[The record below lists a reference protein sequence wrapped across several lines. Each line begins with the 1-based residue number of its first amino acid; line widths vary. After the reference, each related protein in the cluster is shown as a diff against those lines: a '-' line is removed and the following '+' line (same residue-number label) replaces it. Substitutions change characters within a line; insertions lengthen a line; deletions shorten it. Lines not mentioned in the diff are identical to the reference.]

1 MRVPDCAGAGGPC
14 HDPSG
19 ISGEA
24 KGLKY
29 ISKKQRLLLIL
40 LALAMCLLTACGKDA
55 DPDELPPEEELAL
68 VPNAY
73 FIGSQSLTAVE
84 AERGVTLQDIYATE
98 SGAFVY
104 TYVGFEVVNES
115 VQNYVTR
122 LIDAENGFKIVNGE
136 TFRSASAPDFTQPE
150 GTVSL
155 SKPADNDKITVIRL
169 DWSADQCVASISI
182 EDAPIEE
189 PKKTPT
195 NKNNIGLTHTGAS
208 DYLKELSPSVLGLEG
223 DSMEDYNIYI
233 MTGFTYVDGEACLRI
248 HIYANDAST
257 GTNVHV
263 GTYFMSGNAE
273 HIYRLSEDGL
283 AIEMDQN

>member
-1 MRVPDCAGAGGPC
+1 MKHINTKR
-14 HDPSG
+14 
-19 ISGEA
+19 
-24 KGLKY
+24 
-29 ISKKQRLLLIL
+29 RLILLL
-40 LALAMCLLTACGKDA
+40 LALAMCLMTACGDKDEV
-55 DPDELPPEEELAL
+55 DPEEVPEEELAL

-84 AERGVTLQDIYATE
+84 AEPGVTLNDLYATE

-122 LIDAENGFKIVNGE
+122 LIDAENGFKIVDGE
-136 TFRSASAPDFTQPE
+136 TFRAASAPDFTQPE

-182 EDAPIEE
+182 EDAPVVED
-189 PKKTPT
+189 KKPT
-195 NKNNIGLTHTGAS
+195 NKNNIGLTHTGAM

-223 DSMEDYNIYI
+223 DSMEAYNIYI
-233 MTGFTYVDGEACLRI
+233 TSGFTYVDGEACLRVN
-248 HIYANDAST
+248 IYATDAST
-257 GTNVHV
+257 GTNTHV

>member
-1 MRVPDCAGAGGPC
+1 MK
-14 HDPSG
+14 H
-19 ISGEA
+19 INT
-24 KGLKY
+24 
-29 ISKKQRLLLIL
+29 KKRLLLIL
-40 LALAMCLLTACGKDA
+40 LALTMCLMTACGKEDTTE
-55 DPDELPPEEELAL
+55 DELPPEEEELAL

-73 FIGSQSLTAVE
+73 FIGSQSLSAVE
-84 AERGVTLQDIYATE
+84 AERGVTLQDLYATE

-122 LIDAENGFKIVNGE
+122 LIDAENGFKIVDGE
-136 TFRSASAPDFTQPE
+136 TFRTASAPDFTQPE

-169 DWSADQCVASISI
+169 DWSAGQCVASISI

-189 PKKTPT
+189 PKKNPT

-223 DSMEDYNIYI
+223 DSMDAYNIYI

-257 GTNVHV
+257 DTNVHV

-283 AIEMDQN
+283 AIEMDQG

>member
-1 MRVPDCAGAGGPC
+1 MKHINKR
-14 HDPSG
+14 
-19 ISGEA
+19 
-24 KGLKY
+24 
-29 ISKKQRLLLIL
+29 RLVLLL
-40 LALAMCLLTACGKDA
+40 LALTMCLLAACGDKDE
-55 DPDELPPEEELAL
+55 PDSSEVPEEELAL

-84 AERGVTLQDIYATE
+84 AEPGVTLSDLYATE
-98 SGAFVY
+98 NGAFVY

-122 LIDAENGFKIVNGE
+122 LIDAENGFKIVDGE
-136 TFRSASAPDFTQPE
+136 TFRAASAPDFTQSE

-182 EDAPIEE
+182 EDAPVVET
-189 PKKTPT
+189 KKPT
-195 NKNNIGLTHTGAS
+195 NKNDIGLTHTGAM

-223 DSMEDYNIYI
+223 DSMEAYNIYI

-248 HIYANDAST
+248 NIYTNDTDT

-283 AIEMDQN
+283 AIEMDQNQ

>member
-1 MRVPDCAGAGGPC
+1 MK
-14 HDPSG
+14 H
-19 ISGEA
+19 INT
-24 KGLKY
+24 KW
-29 ISKKQRLLLIL
+29 RLVLLL
-40 LALAMCLLTACGKDA
+40 LALAMCLLTACGDKDKV
-55 DPDELPPEEELAL
+55 DSDEVPEEELAL

-84 AERGVTLQDIYATE
+84 AERGVTLNDLYATE

-104 TYVGFEVVNES
+104 TYVGFEVVTES

-122 LIDAENGFKIVNGE
+122 LIDAENGFKIVDGE
-136 TFRSASAPDFTQPE
+136 TFRPASAPDFTQPE

-169 DWSADQCVASISI
+169 DWSDGQCVASISI
-182 EDAPIEE
+182 EDAPVEE
-189 PKKTPT
+189 KKPT
-195 NKNNIGLTHTGAS
+195 NKNNIGLTHTGAM
-208 DYLKELSPSVLGLEG
+208 DYLKELPPSVLGLEG
-223 DSMEDYNIYI
+223 DSMEAYNIYI

-248 HIYANDAST
+248 NIYANDAST
-257 GTNVHV
+257 GTNVHA

-283 AIEMDQN
+283 AIEMDQNQ

>member
-1 MRVPDCAGAGGPC
+1 MK
-14 HDPSG
+14 H
-19 ISGEA
+19 
-24 KGLKY
+24 

-40 LALAMCLLTACGKDA
+40 MALAMCLLTACGKGADTDA
-55 DPDELPPEEELAL
+55 DTDEIPPEEELAL

-84 AERGVTLQDIYATE
+84 AERGVTLQDLYATE

-115 VQNYVTR
+115 VQNYVAR
-122 LIDAENGFKIVNGE
+122 LIDAENGFKIVDGE
-136 TFRSASAPDFTQPE
+136 TFRSTPAPDFTQSE

-169 DWSADQCVASISI
+169 DWSAGQCVASISI

-189 PKKTPT
+189 PKKDPV

-223 DSMEDYNIYI
+223 DSMEAYNFYI

-248 HIYANDAST
+248 HVYASDATT

>member
-1 MRVPDCAGAGGPC
+1 MKR
-14 HDPSG
+14 
-19 ISGEA
+19 INT
-24 KGLKY
+24 KR
-29 ISKKQRLLLIL
+29 RLILLL
-40 LALAMCLLTACGKDA
+40 LALAMCLMTACGDKDEV
-55 DPDELPPEEELAL
+55 DPDEPPVEEELAL

-84 AERGVTLQDIYATE
+84 AEPGVTLSDLYATE

-122 LIDAENGFKIVNGE
+122 LIDAENGFKIVDGE
-136 TFRSASAPDFTQPE
+136 TFRSATAPDFTQPE

-155 SKPADNDKITVIRL
+155 SKPADHDKITVIRL

-182 EDAPIEE
+182 EDAPVVED
-189 PKKTPT
+189 KKPST
-195 NKNNIGLTHTGAS
+195 NKNNIGLTHTGAM

-223 DSMEDYNIYI
+223 DSMEAYNIYI
-233 MTGFTYVDGEACLRI
+233 MSGFTYVDGEACLRVN
-248 HIYANDAST
+248 IYANDADT